1 MQAAGQISVKQL
13 VRLLPVEIPAC
24 ICDCSNGTVLVSS
37 ARPMIL
43 ITMNGRYNLTMP
55 HLSCAVCGYSRGPSL
70 SELQTSGYWP
80 GNIPAST
87 LYNTDVLVSFREMK
101 MASPGMS
108 YQAFVKMLDEKT
120 KLFGR
125 SGKISANVFSCSFNE
140 WVAARYEVEK
150 MCQEEFF
157 TCPACTPDMLAV
169 SVDGNRKHYR
179 FKNTASTEKRGLF
192 DQLFIQSDVEVS
204 GFVDF
209 IHKNN
214 NHVSGRGLCGAS
226 HWTAAKES
234 SKKSSSKLDEEG
246 LEIAVKYGGAYQEGA
261 GSTIG
266 EEVEQVVQT

>member
-125 SGKISANVFSCSFNE
+125 SGKISTNVFSCSFNE

-214 NHVSGRGLCGAS
+214 NHVSIIIMFTDFTWYFLCYIFFKYY
-226 HWTAAKES
+226 TLFTLFI
-234 SKKSSSKLDEEG
+234 SKNTLLS
-246 LEIAVKYGGAYQEGA
+246 
-261 GSTIG
+261 
-266 EEVEQVVQT
+266 